1 MRFRSMVAV
10 SALALVLVLA
20 SAASAPAQTLTAFNI
35 ERTIALNDILSPITP
50 NLPASVLAS
59 LAGGALEIH
68 ETLVYN
74 SQANTLTST
83 LFALPTGAPIPTPPA
98 ELANLGTALVADV
111 TMTID
116 RIYVTEKP
124 FMSVQFVGSD
134 SQSTVTPYGSYQG
147 AVSTV
152 SVGFTNATAAA
163 GTTAAAPATVNTVIE
178 TVAGAIVIYSPTA
191 TINTFTVTTPP
202 PSGGGGGT
210 TGVPTVVIAGGVSQT
225 VTTKNINLDASQSTD
240 PNGLALTYQWSVTG
254 GEQNVSLLHGT
265 SAVASAQ
272 LGDNGPN
279 TYVFTVTVTNSAGKS
294 TTVTVTIDYVG

>member
-1 MRFRSMVAV
+1 MVAV

-178 TVAGAIVIYSPTA
+178 TVAGAIVLYSPTA
-191 TINTFTVTTPP
+191 TVNTLTVTTPP

-294 TTVTVTIDYVG
+294 TTVTVTINYVG

>member
-178 TVAGAIVIYSPTA
+178 TVAGAIVLYSPTA
-191 TINTFTVTTPP
+191 TVNTLTVTTPP

-294 TTVTVTIDYVG
+294 TTVTVTINYVG

>member
-98 ELANLGTALVADV
+98 ELANLGTALVAEV
-111 TMTID
+111 TMAID

-178 TVAGAIVIYSPTA
+178 TVAGAIVLYSPTA
-191 TINTFTVTTPP
+191 TVNTLTVTTPP

-294 TTVTVTIDYVG
+294 TTVTVTINYVG

>member
-1 MRFRSMVAV
+1 MVAV

-134 SQSTVTPYGSYQG
+134 TQSTVTPYGSYQG

-178 TVAGAIVIYSPTA
+178 TVAGAIVLYSPTA
-191 TINTFTVTTPP
+191 TVNTLTVTTPP

-294 TTVTVTIDYVG
+294 TTVTVTINYVG

>member
-98 ELANLGTALVADV
+98 ELANLGTALVAEV
-111 TMTID
+111 TMAID

-134 SQSTVTPYGSYQG
+134 TQSTVTPYGSYQG

-178 TVAGAIVIYSPTA
+178 TVAGAIVLYSPTA
-191 TINTFTVTTPP
+191 TVNTLTVTTPP

>member
-20 SAASAPAQTLTAFNI
+20 SAAPAPAQTLTAFNI
-35 ERTIALNDILSPITP
+35 ERSIALNNILTPITP
-50 NLPASVLAS
+50 NLPASVLAA
-59 LAGGALEIH
+59 LAGGALEIR
-68 ETLVYN
+68 ETAVYN

-83 LFALPTGAPIPTPPA
+83 IFAVPTGSPIPTPPA
-98 ELANLGTALVADV
+98 ELANLGSALVAQV

-116 RIYVTEKP
+116 RIYVTTTP
-124 FMSVQFVGSD
+124 FMSVMFVGSD
-134 SQSTVTPYGSYQG
+134 TQSTVTPYGTYQG

-152 SVGFTNATAAA
+152 SVGFTNATTAS

-210 TGVPTVVIAGGVSQT
+210 TTAPTVVITPANQT
-225 VTTKNINLDASQSTD
+225 VTGKEITLDASQSTD
-240 PNGLALTYQWSVTG
+240 PGGLALTFQWSVVG
-254 GEQNVSLLHGT
+254 SANVSLLHGT
-265 SAVASAQ
+265 SAVATAQ

-279 TYVFTVTVTNSAGKS
+279 TYTFMVTVTDSAGNSAS
-294 TTVTVTIDYVG
+294 ATTVISYVGH

>member
-124 FMSVQFVGSD
+124 FMSVMFVGSD
-134 SQSTVTPYGSYQG
+134 TQSTLTPYGSYQG

-210 TGVPTVVIAGGVSQT
+210 TGTPTVVIAGGLSQT
-225 VTTKNINLDASQSTD
+225 VTTKNITLDASQSTD

-294 TTVTVTIDYVG
+294 TTVTVTINYVG

>member
-134 SQSTVTPYGSYQG
+134 TQSTVTPYGSYQG

-178 TVAGAIVIYSPTA
+178 TVAGAIVLYSPTA
-191 TINTFTVTTPP
+191 TVNTLTVTTPP

-294 TTVTVTIDYVG
+294 TTVTVTINYVG

>member
-1 MRFRSMVAV
+1 MVAV

-134 SQSTVTPYGSYQG
+134 TQSTVTPYGSYQG

-178 TVAGAIVIYSPTA
+178 TVAGAIVLYSPTA
-191 TINTFTVTTPP
+191 TVNTLTVTTPP

-279 TYVFTVTVTNSAGKS
+279 TYVFTVTVTNIAGKS
-294 TTVTVTIDYVG
+294 TTVTVTINYVG

>member
-1 MRFRSMVAV
+1 MVAV

-98 ELANLGTALVADV
+98 ELANLGTALVAEV
-111 TMTID
+111 TMAID

-178 TVAGAIVIYSPTA
+178 TVAGAIVLYSPTA
-191 TINTFTVTTPP
+191 TVNTLTVTTPP

-294 TTVTVTIDYVG
+294 TTVTVTINYVG